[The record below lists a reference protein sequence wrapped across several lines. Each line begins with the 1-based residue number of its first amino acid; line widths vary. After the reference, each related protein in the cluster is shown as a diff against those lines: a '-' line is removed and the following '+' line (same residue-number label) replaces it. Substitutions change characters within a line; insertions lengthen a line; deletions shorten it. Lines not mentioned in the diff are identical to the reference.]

1 MAYEFKKHRGIAAV
15 ILLIASVIAAIL
27 ALHILFVLIGSN
39 SSNSIV
45 STVASWS
52 WHLAAWFHGLFSTS
66 SAKWN
71 TVLDYGLAALAYL
84 FVGRLIAE
92 FIERA

>member
-15 ILLIASVIAAIL
+15 FVLIASVIAAIL
-27 ALHILFVLIGSN
+27 VLHIIFVLLNSN
-39 SSNSIV
+39 SSNTIV
-45 STVASWS
+45 STVGNWS
-52 WHLAAWFHGLFSTS
+52 WHLAAWFRGLFSTGS
-66 SAKWN
+66 SRWN